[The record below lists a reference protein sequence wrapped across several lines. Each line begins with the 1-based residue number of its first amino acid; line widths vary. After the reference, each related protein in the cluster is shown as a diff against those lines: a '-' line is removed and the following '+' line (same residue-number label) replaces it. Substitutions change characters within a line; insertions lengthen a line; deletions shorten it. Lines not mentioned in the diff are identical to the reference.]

1 MENDVLLRDFLRRLD
16 GMWKSKNQL
25 EFECRIQFQKI
36 DAIPEL
42 ENKDG
47 NGNFILSMKDRS
59 LLFKRMKYLRLIE
72 IYRNLIVC
80 CEALGYSV
88 HRTDNGKHSISK
100 LNHSTTIEEHWDYHV
115 FCKYNVMH
123 WNWYFIMGN
132 SVRFVNIT

>member
-1 MENDVLLRDFLRRLD
+1 MVYNANMVNDVLLRDFLRRLD

-59 LLFKRMKYLRLIE
+59 VLFKRMKYLRLIE

-88 HRTDNGKHSISK
+88 KRTDDGKHSISK
-100 LNHSTTIEEHWDYHV
+100 LNH
-115 FCKYNVMH
+115 
-123 WNWYFIMGN
+123 
-132 SVRFVNIT
+132 

>member
-1 MENDVLLRDFLRRLD
+1 MENNVLLRDFLRRLD

-47 NGNFILSMKDRS
+47 NGNFVLSMKDRS
-59 LLFKRMKYLRLIE
+59 ILYKRMKYLRLIE

-100 LNHSTTIEEHWDYHV
+100 LNHSTTIEEH
-115 FCKYNVMH
+115 
-123 WNWYFIMGN
+123 
-132 SVRFVNIT
+132 